1 MLTKALARRAQ
12 AMITD
17 WKDKFNGGQTPIA
30 GRDRPFLFVELAPYT
45 EGVGEPFDQSVSLVR
60 DAQLSALALPAVG
73 MAAAY
78 DFGDTASPLGNIH
91 PRYKAP
97 VGLRLSLAARA
108 LAYGASKV
116 ARFVARARARL
127 GPQPSVP
134 GGFLADQD
142 LLASDTVTRTR
153 KRNALIGG
161 QILLHSEN
169 RARSVSSPP
178 RGARPRVSAIATGA
192 PPPPRAPPA
201 PNKNVTCGRYVVCE
215 KGGRGRRALRAVQ
228 QR

>member
-134 GGFLADQD
+134 GGFLARAEQ
-142 LLASDTVTRTR
+142 R
-153 KRNALIGG
+153 
-161 QILLHSEN
+161 
-169 RARSVSSPP
+169 RARQP
-178 RGARPRVSAIATGA
+178 RGPRVWSRSRTLMPNFGA
-192 PPPPRAPPA
+192 L
-201 PNKNVTCGRYVVCE
+201 VTN
-215 KGGRGRRALRAVQ
+215 RRADSIQEPGGGAGVVQ
-228 QR
+228 AEQWRPHDHV